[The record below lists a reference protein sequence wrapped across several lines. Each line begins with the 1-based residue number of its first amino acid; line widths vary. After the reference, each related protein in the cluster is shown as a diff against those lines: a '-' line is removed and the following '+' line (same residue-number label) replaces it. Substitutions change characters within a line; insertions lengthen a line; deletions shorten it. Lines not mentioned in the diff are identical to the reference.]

1 MSTRY
6 PSSEF
11 FTSRN
16 FGNDG
21 RTAGGGT
28 ASYAATE
35 QITET
40 DNGPEVDIFA
50 LGTILLELFSKLISE
65 HERAKVFH
73 NCCHHRKLE
82 QWMHRIYLEVSTLA
96 LACTQHLNGADI
108 PRRVTFRMLARFT
121 KEGAVWNYFEPS

>member
-21 RTAGGGT
+21 RTAEGGT
-28 ASYAATE
+28 AFYAAME

-50 LGTILLELFSKLISE
+50 LGMILLELFSKLISE
-65 HERAKVFH
+65 HERAKMLH
-73 NCCHHRKLE
+73 NCCHRRELE
-82 QWMHRIYLEVSTLA
+82 QWMHCI
-96 LACTQHLNGADI
+96 
-108 PRRVTFRMLARFT
+108 
-121 KEGAVWNYFEPS
+121 